1 MLLKPLGHLSTCES
15 RNEPN
20 QFSRILLA
28 AHRPSANHWNKIF
41 RLTIRIAN
49 YQPRFLPRASPPRT
63 SNSWCPLLNFLRLL
77 RGRLIGRTPDFES
90 GYRGSSPRPGANLL
104 LILAA
109 DPSTVIPLAVPRALS
124 PLKARIGISTHCH
137 SCGMCVINRV

>member
-1 MLLKPLGHLSTCES
+1 
-15 RNEPN
+15 
-20 QFSRILLA
+20 
-28 AHRPSANHWNKIF
+28 HWNKIF

-90 GYRGSSPRPGANLL
+90 GYRGSSPRPGAILL
-104 LILAA
+104 NTYKRCTSFWATESKTGFSLLPTLSAHT
-109 DPSTVIPLAVPRALS
+109 TVEAV
-124 PLKARIGISTHCH
+124 KY
-137 SCGMCVINRV
+137 